1 MEHLATLQPLSD
13 LGRSYLHDGAAQVV
27 LRRVNCKG
35 TAGLIAQRPVVLQ
48 RHLQLVV
55 RTIRVCEIETV
66 NNSGMCEVRR
76 LDSDMCEVSRG
87 ALRSRRSFRRRRAR
101 FGNAL
106 ATECRS
112 HRMASGLHRWLFAGV
127 DRDRLLD
134 MDRRLA
140 PARRNALAVL
150 AVALLLGSP
159 WLGPWTLA
167 PLLLAAGLFGLA
179 TRLAGK
185 STRPEYLILGAWIVT
200 EAIIALAVALT
211 GGPRVA
217 TMGWLAIPIVTLF
230 RFSERLAKIGAV
242 IALTMLGAVA
252 FATDPGAVIHDPPL
266 LIAPAAT
273 IIAIAMLLVALIR
286 SDTEHRTECVID
298 GLTGLLNR
306 KAAESRAAELEQ
318 QAAVTGEPVAL
329 IEIDFDRFKRIND
342 ELGHAAGDA
351 ALAEV
356 AYRFRKRVRAY
367 DLVYR
372 LSGEEFLMIVP
383 GADLEEATVLAEDL
397 RAAVASE
404 PLSNGRRVTISAG
417 VSASTRG
424 ETFSYRD
431 VLREADL
438 ALYAAKESGRN
449 RVCPAGTQHPASSP
463 TPQAGLAGAAVG
475 A

>member
-1 MEHLATLQPLSD
+1 
-13 LGRSYLHDGAAQVV
+13 
-27 LRRVNCKG
+27 
-35 TAGLIAQRPVVLQ
+35 
-48 RHLQLVV
+48 
-55 RTIRVCEIETV
+55 
-66 NNSGMCEVRR
+66 
-76 LDSDMCEVSRG
+76 
-87 ALRSRRSFRRRRAR
+87 
-101 FGNAL
+101 
-106 ATECRS
+106 
-112 HRMASGLHRWLFAGV
+112 MASGLHRWLFEGV

-185 STRPEYLILGAWIVT
+185 STHPEDLILGAWIAT
-200 EAIIALAVALT
+200 EAIIALAVAVT
-211 GGPRVA
+211 GGPQIA

-242 IALTMLGAVA
+242 IALTMLGTVA

-273 IIAIAMLLVALIR
+273 IVAIAMLLVALIR

-318 QAAVTGEPVAL
+318 QAALTGEPVAL
-329 IEIDFDRFKRIND
+329 IAIDLDRFKRIND
-342 ELGHAAGDA
+342 DLGHAAGDA

-356 AYRFRKRVRAY
+356 AYRFRKCLRAY

-372 LSGEEFLMIVP
+372 LGGEEFLVIVP
-383 GADLEEATVLAEDL
+383 GAGIEEAIELAEQL
-397 RAAVASE
+397 RAALASE
-404 PLSNGRRVTISAG
+404 PLSTGRRVTISAG
-417 VSASTRG
+417 VSSSTRG

-449 RVCPAGTQHPASSP
+449 RVCHAKAERDTWTTEPGVLPRSV
-463 TPQAGLAGAAVG
+463 AVQQ
-475 A
+475 